1 MPSHVTVRL
10 TGQIGL
16 DDVEELRE
24 YLAGETDLE
33 WAEESVPDGRHLTGL
48 AETILIAVVA
58 NAAGRRADTTI
69 DMVVL
74 QVREAARRWRER
86 WLDPPDIEVGTRDL
100 PDTPETG
107 DPADPQ
113 APEAPQARGKQE
125 KQEEPGEPEAGA
137 RGTGVP
143 EVLGKPEKAK

>member
-1 MPSHVTVRL
+1 MPSHVTVRM

-24 YLAGETDLE
+24 YLARETDLE
-33 WAEESVPDGRHLTGL
+33 WDEESVPDGRHLSGL

-58 NAAGRRADTTI
+58 NAAGRRADTAL

-74 QVREAARRWRER
+74 QVREAARRWRDR

-113 APEAPQARGKQE
+113 APQAPQAREKQE
-125 KQEEPGEPEAGA
+125 KKEEPGEPEAGA
-137 RGTGVP
+137 RGTGAP
-143 EVLGKPEKAK
+143 EVLEKPEKAN